1 MSIPTSKQI
10 AARLESLESEQTDL
24 RTWLKDTAEAHRAL
38 VRRIAGLE
46 APPAPA
52 AATAPA
58 KAAAT
63 PKRRPAAP
71 TRTKKR

>member
-10 AARLESLESEQTDL
+10 AAQLAQLETEQTAL
-24 RTWLKDTAEAHRAL
+24 RTWIKDTAAAHGAL
-38 VRRIAGLE
+38 VRRVAVLE
-46 APPAPA
+46 VPPAPA